1 MKYQDFVIKD
11 GKFVGEFE
19 INASK
24 AMLFPYLSTAT
35 GLSQWFA
42 DDVNTDNLNKTL
54 IFLLDGEEKIARID
68 SLKNN
73 QYVKFTFISDDEN
86 KQDEDYIEFRL
97 EINELTQSVF
107 IKIIEY
113 TETDDLD
120 ELYQIWKNLL
130 SNLKEIIGA

>member
-1 MKYQDFVIKD
+1 MTKE
-11 GKFVGEFE
+11 KFVGEFE

-24 AMLFPYLSTAT
+24 AMLFPYLSTAS

-42 DDVNTDNLNKTL
+42 DDVNIDNINKTL
-54 IFLLDGEEKIARID
+54 IILIDGEEKIAKID

-73 QYVKFTFISDDEN
+73 QHVKFSFISDD
-86 KQDEDYIEFRL
+86 KSDKDPDYIEFKL

-107 IKIIEY
+107 IKITEY
-113 TETDDLD
+113 AETEDLD
-120 ELYQIWKNLL
+120 ESYQIWKNLL

>member
-1 MKYQDFVIKD
+1 MAKQ
-11 GKFVGEFE
+11 KFVGEFE

-24 AMLFPYLSTAT
+24 AMLFPYLSTAS

-42 DDVNTDNLNKTL
+42 DDVNIDSFNKTL
-54 IFLLDGEEKIARID
+54 IFILDGEERVAKID

-73 QYVKFTFISDDEN
+73 QYIKFIFVHE
-86 KQDEDYIEFRL
+86 DEDEDDKDFMEFRL

-107 IKIIEY
+107 IKVTEY
-113 TETDDLD
+113 TETDDL
-120 ELYQIWKNLL
+120 EESHQIWENLL

>member
-1 MKYQDFVIKD
+1 MKYQDFIIKD

>member
-1 MKYQDFVIKD
+1 MAKQ
-11 GKFVGEFE
+11 KFVGEFE

-24 AMLFPYLSTAT
+24 AMLFPYLSTAS

-42 DDVNTDNLNKTL
+42 DDVNIDSFNKTL
-54 IFLLDGEEKIARID
+54 IFILDGEERVAKID

-73 QYVKFTFISDDEN
+73 QYVKFIFVHEDEHEDD
-86 KQDEDYIEFRL
+86 KDFMEFRL

-107 IKIIEY
+107 IKVTEY

-120 ELYQIWKNLL
+120 ESHQIWENLL

>member
-1 MKYQDFVIKD
+1 MSKQ
-11 GKFVGEFE
+11 KFVGEFE

-97 EINELTQSVF
+97 QINELTQSVF

>member
-1 MKYQDFVIKD
+1 MAKQ
-11 GKFVGEFE
+11 KFVGEFE

-24 AMLFPYLSTAT
+24 AMLFPYLSTAS

-42 DDVNTDNLNKTL
+42 DDVNIDSFNKTL
-54 IFLLDGEEKIARID
+54 IFILDGEERVARIE

-73 QYVKFTFISDDEN
+73 QYVKFEFVNEDDGDD
-86 KQDEDYIEFRL
+86 QDFMEFRL

-107 IKIIEY
+107 TKVTEY

-120 ELYQIWKNLL
+120 ESHQIWENLL

>member
-1 MKYQDFVIKD
+1 MAKQL
-11 GKFVGEFE
+11 FVGEFE

-24 AMLFPYLSTAT
+24 AMLFPYLSTAS

-42 DDVNTDNLNKTL
+42 DDVNIDSFNKTL
-54 IFLLDGEEKIARID
+54 IFILDGEERVAKID

-73 QYVKFTFISDDEN
+73 QYVKFIFVHE
-86 KQDEDYIEFRL
+86 DEDEDDKDFMEFRL

-107 IKIIEY
+107 IKVTEY

-120 ELYQIWKNLL
+120 ESNQIWENLL